1 MGKRV
6 PKKSYQYH
14 DFYENGRESSK
25 KSKFSES
32 RETEESVAGPIFHG
46 ECSVQ
51 MVGHLEHV
59 I

>member
-1 MGKRV
+1 MSNGQKV
-6 PKKSYQYH
+6 SKKSYQYH

-46 ECSVQ
+46 VLSPVCPKS
-51 MVGHLEHV
+51 L
-59 I
+59 